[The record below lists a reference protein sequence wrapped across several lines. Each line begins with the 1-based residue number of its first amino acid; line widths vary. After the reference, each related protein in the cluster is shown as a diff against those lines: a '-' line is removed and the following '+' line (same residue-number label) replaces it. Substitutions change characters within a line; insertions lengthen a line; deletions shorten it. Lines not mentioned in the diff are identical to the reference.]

1 MRGPQKDITQKMLAD
16 YNDVFADIVNVLL
29 FHGERVISA
38 EELETAKDRSQY
50 KADGEIH
57 EQERDAAKLL
67 RSENVTI
74 ALLGFEHQTAAE
86 RFMPVRQISYDG
98 ASYRAQLLTR
108 QPRRIYPVITL
119 VLYFGLTPWRHSRH
133 LTDLLDI
140 PKEFRPHVS
149 DYEMKNLFEIAFL
162 APEQVQLFQSDFR
175 YVADYLV
182 QKRKTN
188 RYVPSPDV
196 IQHVDATLKLLSVL
210 TNDIRFETV
219 AKSLDREKKG
229 AITMCTIVDQ
239 FEEKGR
245 AEGFVQGKLQGI
257 EQGERQGIVQ
267 GKLEGMTQVYYTKLH
282 YSAEQIA
289 REIGAPVA
297 QIEQLIRQ
305 LQI

>member
-1 MRGPQKDITQKMLAD
+1 MPLSCYNALNCIAVFLSGPLP
-16 YNDVFADIVNVLL
+16 
-29 FHGERVISA
+29 
-38 EELETAKDRSQY
+38 
-50 KADGEIH
+50 
-57 EQERDAAKLL
+57 LL
-67 RSENVTI
+67 RQGLSAAGSGYSEPGHFGSHRIPSNK
-74 ALLGFEHQTAAE
+74 AH
-86 RFMPVRQISYDG
+86 
-98 ASYRAQLLTR
+98 ASSF
-108 QPRRIYPVITL
+108 I
-119 VLYFGLTPWRHSRH
+119 FRHSFFKMQELQGAICSDDARCRH
-133 LTDLLDI
+133 LADLLDM

-162 APEQVQLFQSDFR
+162 APEQVRLFQSDFR

-289 REIGAPVA
+289 RELGAPVA
-297 QIEQLIRQ
+297 QIERLIRQ